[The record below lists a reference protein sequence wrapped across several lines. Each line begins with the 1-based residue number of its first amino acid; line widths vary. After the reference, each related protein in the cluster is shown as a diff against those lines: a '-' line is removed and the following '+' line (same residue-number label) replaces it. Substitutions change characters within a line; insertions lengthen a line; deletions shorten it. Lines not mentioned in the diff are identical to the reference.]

1 MREHDGNVVVGG
13 HCCDHPGRAV
23 DAEPADGKK
32 QSTQR
37 RVFALRE
44 EVHVQPVGHQWTG
57 KNDEV
62 EGSQRADVHVDR
74 FGVVARS
81 SEDDENKYV
90 SYQSSEQGKRFG
102 VQHDETRHFVCRLLT
117 VAVKTAGVDG
127 GCVPISHDTG
137 RHVSPH
143 TLCDQ

>member
-23 DAEPADGKK
+23 DAEPADGEK
-32 QSTQR
+32 QRTQR
-37 RVFALRE
+37 RVFALRK

-74 FGVVARS
+74 LGVVARS
-81 SEDDENKYV
+81 SEDDENNYV
-90 SYQSSEQGKRFG
+90 SDQSSKQGKSFD
-102 VQHDETRHFVCRLLT
+102 VQRKETRHFVCRL
-117 VAVKTAGVDG
+117 KTAVAGRTAGIVV
-127 GCVPISHDTG
+127 GCVPISHDTEEMCLTA
-137 RHVSPH
+137 HVV
-143 TLCDQ
+143 